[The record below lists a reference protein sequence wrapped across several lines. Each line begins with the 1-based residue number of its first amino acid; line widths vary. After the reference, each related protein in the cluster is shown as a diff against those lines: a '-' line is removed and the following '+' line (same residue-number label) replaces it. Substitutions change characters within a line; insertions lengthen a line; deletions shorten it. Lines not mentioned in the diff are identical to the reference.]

1 MTLDE
6 DILAFEI
13 WATKLGFPQND
24 MPSRD
29 AIRSIFKSPRQRDV
43 FCNMIERVKPRQ
55 EVQVIREN
63 ILIRKMDKLKDQ
75 VVPACSRSFLPKEMQ
90 RYLKVK
96 DLKQRKSDLEAKTT
110 EVMSQYNSLSNS
122 IKTKNMQSIKL
133 KQKLECL
140 QAKVDML
147 DLKRDKLKQDL
158 EKEKSNKKRIIA
170 TMPVKLTSAN
180 ANENVA
186 ANAVEEAYKE
196 LDSFYTLVLNNSNP
210 HIVQEAKDDMWRK
223 MRKLFTNIPNFLIF
237 NSILKVKEE
246 QLQNIMTLN
255 KTPKIPFKENLSA
268 FDLKLL
274 KAKASI
280 LGMAANY
287 MSARQESHSLNQRF
301 SLAYTQFVE
310 AVQCKVNLFNIET
323 DDDIDDIIS
332 NYIVQYNTRV
342 FNKGQ
347 NDYILAQIELCKAQ
361 IECGT
366 KQLEDHEIL
375 LNSIKQVYTDID
387 SSINRIQYEVMQLHQ
402 MKEKILFSKN
412 MLQHLLGDMQLEQS
426 HYLPSVMMKMSGN
439 FTTTASG
446 DGNVTFDMSNGNVFS
461 STKLDFDSTLNSS
474 CALARSGDVTIL
486 PGATHSRYILPPILT
501 EICTFME
508 TPFEKFSCVTK
519 ECAFYLMPNPLIT
532 ESHELSSTIQLAPG
546 ILLTPHGCLQEVNCR
561 VAWSDSISDISS
573 ELKINSITIS
583 TGVNPAN
590 MRAKSKQQREQLVEL
605 LDKIEVADINTN
617 RLLKKATKYYSF
629 LLRNP
634 LKNYIPPTKCLNNQ
648 TYSDYES
655 EYQTY
660 YRMVTMGNFIK

>member
-1 MTLDE
+1 
-6 DILAFEI
+6 
-13 WATKLGFPQND
+13 
-24 MPSRD
+24 
-29 AIRSIFKSPRQRDV
+29 
-43 FCNMIERVKPRQ
+43 MIERVKPRQ

-90 RYLKVK
+90 QCR
-96 DLKQRKSDLEAKTT
+96 
-110 EVMSQYNSLSNS
+110 
-122 IKTKNMQSIKL
+122 
-133 KQKLECL
+133 

-170 TMPVKLTSAN
+170 TIPVKLTSAN

-196 LDSFYTLVLNNSNP
+196 LDFFYTLVLNNSNP

-255 KTPKIPFKENLSA
+255 KTPKIPFKENLNA

-347 NDYILAQIELCKAQ
+347 NEYILAQIELCKAQ

-375 LNSIKQVYTDID
+375 LNSIKRKRFYFQITCC
-387 SSINRIQYEVMQLHQ
+387 SI
-402 MKEKILFSKN
+402 S
-412 MLQHLLGDMQLEQS
+412 
-426 HYLPSVMMKMSGN
+426 
-439 FTTTASG
+439 
-446 DGNVTFDMSNGNVFS
+446 
-461 STKLDFDSTLNSS
+461 
-474 CALARSGDVTIL
+474 
-486 PGATHSRYILPPILT
+486 T
-501 EICTFME
+501 EIC
-508 TPFEKFSCVTK
+508 
-519 ECAFYLMPNPLIT
+519 N
-532 ESHELSSTIQLAPG
+532 
-546 ILLTPHGCLQEVNCR
+546 
-561 VAWSDSISDISS
+561 
-573 ELKINSITIS
+573 
-583 TGVNPAN
+583 
-590 MRAKSKQQREQLVEL
+590 
-605 LDKIEVADINTN
+605 
-617 RLLKKATKYYSF
+617 
-629 LLRNP
+629 
-634 LKNYIPPTKCLNNQ
+634 
-648 TYSDYES
+648 
-655 EYQTY
+655 
-660 YRMVTMGNFIK
+660 